1 MCILLFYTS
10 CMHGKKMLI
19 FNLFCTL
26 VPCLGVLIVFFP
38 GFFNP
43 LTLYYYITYVT
54 CVFSNFNKQ
63 KNINISPFPI
73 LSLDARPQVLSTKD
87 DLVLTTSNNMINRR
101 RPQNPTQKEAGGG
114 KMVANRY
121 SCGDFSQLFSQ
132 QQQTQGATPLVK
144 GHFHSHSDCGE
155 YTYY

>member
-1 MCILLFYTS
+1 
-10 CMHGKKMLI
+10 
-19 FNLFCTL
+19 
-26 VPCLGVLIVFFP
+26 
-38 GFFNP
+38 
-43 LTLYYYITYVT
+43 
-54 CVFSNFNKQ
+54 
-63 KNINISPFPI
+63 
-73 LSLDARPQVLSTKD
+73 
-87 DLVLTTSNNMINRR
+87 MINRR

-155 YTYY
+155 YLLLKLHSVRFHSILPSFFQKFLNCHLSTHDFFEKMRMKLQKLNTVVIGF